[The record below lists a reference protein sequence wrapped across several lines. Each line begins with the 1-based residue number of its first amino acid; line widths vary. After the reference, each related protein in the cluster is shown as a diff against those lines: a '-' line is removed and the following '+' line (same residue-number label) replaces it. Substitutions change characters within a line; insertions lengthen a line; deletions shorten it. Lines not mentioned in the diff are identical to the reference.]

1 MPLPSPPLHSPL
13 LPAADGRLHVIC
25 PEDMKAKDLAST
37 RPFDSGRSHL
47 DMTRESHVVR
57 GSLALFLMVTY

>member
-1 MPLPSPPLHSPL
+1 MPLPSLPLHSPL

-37 RPFDSGRSHL
+37 RPFDG
-47 DMTRESHVVR
+47 
-57 GSLALFLMVTY
+57 GSIAFEYDNGEPCG